1 MSALTPWQRHHP
13 GFANAKEH
21 GMSTNDSLDAAGPK
35 LGPRA
40 ALAEYFPTR
49 AMSTANSW
57 LVYVGAALMAAY
69 IVAQGAFQHIDWS
82 LGYWGIILWVVGI
95 FRDIRARKNLS
106 FSGRQVLLAV
116 PMAILILAAVVL
128 AYQILAR
135 KAP

>member
-1 MSALTPWQRHHP
+1 MNTD
-13 GFANAKEH
+13 
-21 GMSTNDSLDAAGPK
+21 DSLDAAGPEP

-40 ALAEYFPTR
+40 ALAAYFPMR

-57 LVYVGAALMAAY
+57 LVYGGAAFMAAY
-69 IVAQGAFQHIDWS
+69 IVAQGAFQNIDWR

-95 FRDIRARKNLS
+95 FRDIRARRDLS
-106 FSGRQVLLAV
+106 FSGRLVLLAL
-116 PMAILILAAVVL
+116 PMAILIMAAVVL